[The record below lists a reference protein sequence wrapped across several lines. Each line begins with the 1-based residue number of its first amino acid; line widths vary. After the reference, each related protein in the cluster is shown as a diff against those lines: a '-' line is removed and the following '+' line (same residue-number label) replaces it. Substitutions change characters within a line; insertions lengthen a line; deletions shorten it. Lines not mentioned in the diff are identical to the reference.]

1 MPLFTMV
8 SSISMLV
15 FCLLYTPCVAAV
27 AAIRRELGAKWV
39 LFVIT
44 FQCVV
49 AWIVS
54 WIAYLIANAIIA

>member
-1 MPLFTMV
+1 
-8 SSISMLV
+8 MLV
-15 FCLLYTPCVAAV
+15 FCLLYTPSVAAV
-27 AAIRRELGAKWV
+27 ADIRRELGAKWV
-39 LFVIT
+39 LFFIT